1 MSSWRPRRVVHF
13 VCMAVIALL
22 YVISV
27 PWYRDADA
35 PMRLWLGLPDW
46 VAVALL
52 CYVGVAFV
60 NAIAWSVAEVPDG
73 FPDGFGDSDSA
84 DNSAASDGR
93 EASQ

>member
-1 MSSWRPRRVVHF
+1 
-13 VCMAVIALL
+13 MAVIALL
-22 YVISV
+22 FVISV
-27 PWYRDADA
+27 PWYRDDDA

-73 FPDGFGDSDSA
+73 CDESDRADPSNASDS
-84 DNSAASDGR
+84 R